1 MNPIHLLR
9 VLIKMVRFVFMNRL
23 RSILYKLRQS
33 KKYSASNPANFEEVW
48 SFNATGIQL
57 ISFILL
63 VFLVVGFLLSFLI
76 IKGPFSPYLSKN
88 DVSIERKKLESQ
100 HRDILK
106 LKNRIEQQEAYFGTI
121 KTILSGE
128 TIEDSLDQNIP
139 EVQTISPVD
148 IQTDF
153 TDNQSKLAEKV
164 KDDVRTNSKKKSR
177 ALQYFV
183 EPVKGVV
190 SQNFDL
196 INHPAVDIVTTKDK
210 NVLAC
215 LSGTV
220 IYSGF
225 TQKDGFVLIID
236 HANGFISVYKHN
248 KTILKKM
255 GSKVQMSDPIAIV
268 GNTGENSSGPH
279 LHFELWYNQSVVN
292 PEDYMKFER

>member
-1 MNPIHLLR
+1 
-9 VLIKMVRFVFMNRL
+9 MNRL

-33 KKYSASNPANFEEVW
+33 KKYSASNPDNFEEVW

-63 VFLVVGFLLSFLI
+63 MILVVGFLVSLLF
-76 IKGPFSPYLSKN
+76 IKGPFSSYLSRN

-100 HRDILK
+100 HKDILK
-106 LKNRIEQQEAYFGTI
+106 LKNRIEGQEAYIETI

-128 TIEDSLDQNIP
+128 TIEDSLDQNVP
-139 EVQTISPVD
+139 EVQTISPAD
-148 IQTDF
+148 IETGY

-164 KDDVRTNSKKKSR
+164 KDDLRTNSKKR
-177 ALQYFV
+177 RTTLQYFV
-183 EPVKGVV
+183 EPVIGVV
-190 SQNFDL
+190 SQKFDR

-236 HANGFISVYKHN
+236 HANGFVSVYKHN
-248 KTILKKM
+248 KTVLKKT

-268 GNTGENSSGPH
+268 GNSGENTNGPH

>member
-1 MNPIHLLR
+1 
-9 VLIKMVRFVFMNRL
+9 MVRFVFMNRL

-33 KKYSASNPANFEEVW
+33 KKYSASNPDNFEEVW

-63 VFLVVGFLLSFLI
+63 MILVVGFLVSLLF
-76 IKGPFSPYLSKN
+76 IKGPFSSYLSRN

-100 HRDILK
+100 HKDILK
-106 LKNRIEQQEAYFGTI
+106 LKNRIEGQEAYIETI

-128 TIEDSLDQNIP
+128 TIEDSLDQNVP
-139 EVQTISPVD
+139 EVQTISPAD
-148 IQTDF
+148 IETGY

-164 KDDVRTNSKKKSR
+164 KDDLRTNSKKR
-177 ALQYFV
+177 RTTLQYFV
-183 EPVKGVV
+183 EPVMGVV
-190 SQNFDL
+190 SQKFDR

-236 HANGFISVYKHN
+236 HANGFVSVYKHN
-248 KTILKKM
+248 KTVLKKT

-268 GNTGENSSGPH
+268 GNSGENTNGPH